1 MSLFAA
7 THGAQTWALQPGPA
21 AGRSNSPAH
30 SLFEAGKFG
39 WGCTRRVWRCRP
51 VEQATSAASSAGPL
65 RISGTARLLQTR
77 APALEDHSHGVNVR
91 PSSNAI
97 CIESIQCAPDFGPAR
112 RAQLLPFVETT
123 WTTMSRC
130 TTAARPPSTPGPRS
144 RVLSF
149 ASNLPQ
155 ASQPRAWI
163 PAFRAV
169 TPRPLSQRGRQ
180 PPHPSFPRQLCHRH
194 HNLLPPIATQ
204 PLQSQPS
211 SPQNPSATTTL
222 TTQTPLKPQVVD
234 R

>member
-1 MSLFAA
+1 MGLHARSLA
-7 THGAQTWALQPGPA
+7 
-21 AGRSNSPAH
+21 S
-30 SLFEAGKFG
+30 K
-39 WGCTRRVWRCRP
+39 P
-51 VEQATSAASSAGPL
+51 VEQTTSAASSAGPL

-77 APALEDHSHGVNVR
+77 APALEDPSQAVTIR

-97 CIESIQCAPDFGPAR
+97 CLESIPYAEDCGSAIRTD
-112 RAQLLPFVETT
+112 LLPFAEAT
-123 WTTMSRC
+123 WTTMSRS
-130 TTAARPPSTPGPRS
+130 TTGARPPSTTGPRS

-155 ASQPRAWI
+155 ASQPRARI

-211 SPQNPSATTTL
+211 SPQNPSATNHFDYPNTAQTTGSRL
-222 TTQTPLKPQVVD
+222 LIDSMRSHFRD
-234 R
+234 RAAGKRYGKGYGNGQAIGEQSGRSM